1 MWITIFVKTSSYSSD
16 GVFFLYCTTTVQKER
31 YLQLLY
37 GTVGDRH
44 SIVNNNND
52 DDDDEDDDAMKD
64 SQVILAEEEEEVD
77 TRRNDDDMMM
87 ILS

>member
-52 DDDDEDDDAMKD
+52 DDDEDDDAMKD

-77 TRRNDDDMMM
+77 TRRNDDDIMM

>member
-52 DDDDEDDDAMKD
+52 DDDEDDDAMKD

-87 ILS
+87 MILS

>member
-52 DDDDEDDDAMKD
+52 DEDEDDDAMKD

-77 TRRNDDDMMM
+77 SRRNDDRMM

>member
-52 DDDDEDDDAMKD
+52 DDDEDDDAMKD

>member
-52 DDDDEDDDAMKD
+52 DDDEDDDAMKD

-77 TRRNDDDMMM
+77 TRRNDDDDMM
-87 ILS
+87 I

>member
-1 MWITIFVKTSSYSSD
+1 MRITIFVKTSSYSSD

-52 DDDDEDDDAMKD
+52 DDDEDDDAMKD